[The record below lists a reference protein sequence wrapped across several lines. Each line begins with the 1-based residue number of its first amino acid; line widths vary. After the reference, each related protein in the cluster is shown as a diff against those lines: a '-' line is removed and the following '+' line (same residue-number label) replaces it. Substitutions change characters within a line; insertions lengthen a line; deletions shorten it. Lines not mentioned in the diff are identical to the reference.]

1 MKEKHSKNKQTK
13 FLTRNWD
20 KMFAIIG
27 EFESGDQFRMTK
39 HGGHAFARMEIVNG
53 QSFVCTGSRQI
64 DSRSIQYHFDQGSI
78 FAIGALEGL
87 DVFPIPHRVH
97 TNIAILTGRQNVLMI
112 VL

>member
-1 MKEKHSKNKQTK
+1 
-13 FLTRNWD
+13 
-20 KMFAIIG
+20 MFAIIG
-27 EFESGDQFRMTK
+27 EFESRDQFGMTK

-53 QSFVCTGSRQI
+53 QSFVGTGSRQI
-64 DSRSIQYHFDQGSI
+64 DSRSIQHHFDQGSI